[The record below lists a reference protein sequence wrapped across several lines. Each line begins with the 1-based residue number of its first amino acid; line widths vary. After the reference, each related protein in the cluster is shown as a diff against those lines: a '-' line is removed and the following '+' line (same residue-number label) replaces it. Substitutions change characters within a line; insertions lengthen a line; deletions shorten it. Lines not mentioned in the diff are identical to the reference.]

1 MKEFSLNL
9 EKSERY
15 KIGDYVFNDEF
26 TYDEIL
32 TMGCPEK
39 QSELINILNIHM
51 EEGTKLTGD
60 ILFKH
65 VTFISKTLMKGFQA
79 NMEKL

>member
-1 MKEFSLNL
+1 MKEFNFDTT
-9 EKSERY
+9 KSERY

-26 TYDEIL
+26 TYDEIIA
-32 TMGCPEK
+32 MSCP
-39 QSELINILNIHM
+39 QRQDELIGILNAHM

-60 ILFKH
+60 IEFKNI
-65 VTFISKTLMKGFQA
+65 TFISKTLMKGFQA